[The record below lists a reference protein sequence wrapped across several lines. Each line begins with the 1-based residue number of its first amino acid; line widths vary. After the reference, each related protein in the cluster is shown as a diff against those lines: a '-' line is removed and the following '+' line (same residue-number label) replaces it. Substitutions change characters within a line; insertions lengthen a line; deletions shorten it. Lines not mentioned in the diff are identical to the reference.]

1 VIKQALLL
9 FLFGWGITT
18 VQAADDISIHPF
30 SMHDQQPKIV
40 VSIEP
45 LYEVLATL
53 SHGVA
58 TPEVVYTHFNDI
70 VQPLS
75 KGQKKTL
82 LDADIIIRVG
92 KGFEPFLDKFLQQQD
107 QVLQDKVITLSLYIP
122 LLEKEKLQAY
132 DHDANFSD
140 RQASSDLRFWMDP
153 RLLKML
159 TDYIAPTLAT
169 MDPIHNEEYLDNEV
183 VLKVQLKKIEKK
195 MLSAFRA
202 LSLEQKF
209 ILAQFNP
216 YLKNRYLSFS
226 DSQKLKQISLSSKEY
241 ACLNV
246 QSYSQIPLNLEYTE
260 KTLATLLQRIK
271 RCSDSSFSD

>member
-1 VIKQALLL
+1 MIKYALLL

-18 VQAADDISIHPF
+18 AQADNIPINAS
-30 SMHDQQPKIV
+30 SMHYQQPKIV

-45 LYEVLATL
+45 LYEVLASL
-53 SHGVA
+53 SHA
-58 TPEVVYTHFNDI
+58 IAQPEVVYAHFKDI
-70 VQPLS
+70 DQPLS
-75 KGQKKTL
+75 AWQKKIL

-92 KGFEPFLDKFLQQQD
+92 RGFEPRLDDFLQQHD
-107 QVLQDKVITLSLYIP
+107 QSLQDKVITLSLYIP
-122 LLEKEKLQAY
+122 LLEKGKLESY
-132 DHDANFSD
+132 DRDANFTD

-153 RLLKML
+153 RLLIML

-183 VLKVQLKKIEKK
+183 VLKEQLKKVEKK
-195 MLSAFRA
+195 MLSLFRA
-202 LSLEQKF
+202 LSLEQKL

-226 DSQKLKQISLSSKEY
+226 DAQQIKPSTLNSKVYSCLK
-241 ACLNV
+241 V
-246 QSYSQIPLNLEYTE
+246 QSYGQIPLNLEYTE
-260 KTLATLLQRIK
+260 KTLDTLLQRIK